1 MFFSN
6 VLKKMFLPLTSL
18 LPLSPDESILL
29 EQMPLVM
36 RTAIG
41 VDVNF
46 ATFDKIAL
54 FQVNIG

>member
-1 MFFSN
+1 
-6 VLKKMFLPLTSL
+6 MFLPLTSL